1 VSTIPLKFD
10 LHVHTNHSPD
20 GFSSV
25 KETLKVAKLRVLNG
39 LAITD
44 HDTTSAINEAL
55 KLKGDLVII
64 PGAEISTENGHL
76 LALGLMETIQSKLPM
91 IDTIEKIHELS
102 GIAVVP
108 HPCMLFSCVDK
119 SILEKSKIDAIEV
132 INSKLFPFHNK
143 IEQSKRLAE
152 QLQKPQTAGSDA
164 HLPLEIG
171 NAYAIIFSKSIE
183 VDDILHAIKQGKTE
197 VYGSPTPLILRMRK
211 LMLQFLK

>member
-1 VSTIPLKFD
+1 VSIIPLKFD
-10 LHVHTNHSPD
+10 LHVHTNYSPD

-25 KETLKVAKLRVLNG
+25 KETLKIAKLRALNG

-76 LALGLMETIQSKLPM
+76 LALGITETIQSKLPM
-91 IDTIEKIHELS
+91 VDTIEKIHELG
-102 GIAVVP
+102 GIAVIP
-108 HPCMLFSCVDK
+108 HPCMLFSCVNK

-132 INSKLFPFHNK
+132 INSKLFPFYKK

-152 QLQKPQTAGSDA
+152 QLKKPQTAGSDA
-164 HLPLEIG
+164 HLPSEIG
-171 NAYAIIFSKSIE
+171 GAYTIIFSKSTEI
-183 VDDILHAIKQGKTE
+183 DDILHAVKQGKTE
-197 VYGSPTPLILRMRK
+197 VYGIPTPLILRMKK